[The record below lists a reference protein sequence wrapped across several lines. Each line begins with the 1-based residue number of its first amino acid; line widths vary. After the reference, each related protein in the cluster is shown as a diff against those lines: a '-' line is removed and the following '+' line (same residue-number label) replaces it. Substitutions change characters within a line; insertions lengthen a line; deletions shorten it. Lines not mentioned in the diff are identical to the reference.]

1 MDLGF
6 FQRREARF
14 AGRSAARLDYGVLVA
29 MLDAMQAASP
39 SARALR
45 SVACQAG
52 AVAGANPL
60 VEILLGGPL
69 WREAIAAQCGCFNP
83 AQAHRRGK
91 AA

>member
-6 FQRREARF
+6 FQRRNAGF

-45 SVACQAG
+45 SSACQPDAS
-52 AVAGANPL
+52 ARENPL
-60 VEILLGGPL
+60 VEILLGGPQ
-69 WREAIAAQCGCFNP
+69 WREAVAARCGCFNP
-83 AQAHRRGK
+83 AQAQRSGK
-91 AA
+91 RA